1 MSNIEQ
7 CRVWI
12 NSSDEIMDTDVVT
25 YDDQD
30 NSNALLD
37 IYYIPK
43 AIGACI
49 ESTLY
54 KDDGSYRWKIISDN
68 IILDTDSHDE
78 IRSNNLDNNVCI
90 DIFLNN
96 IHKFNKEHN
105 RYVAEVEPES
115 KKVEEPFD
123 RERYDKAAKEIF
135 EEFKRIK
142 L

>member
-7 CRVWI
+7 CRVWV
-12 NSSDEIMDTDVVT
+12 NSSSDEIMDTDVVT
-25 YDDQD
+25 YDEQD
-30 NSNALLD
+30 NSNALYD

-96 IHKFNKEHN
+96 IHKFNKLHN
-105 RYVAEVEPES
+105 RTVNKVTPELE
-115 KKVEEPFD
+115 KPFD
-123 RERYDKAAKEIF
+123 QERYEKSVKIIF
-135 EEFKRIK
+135 EEFDK
-142 L
+142 LKV